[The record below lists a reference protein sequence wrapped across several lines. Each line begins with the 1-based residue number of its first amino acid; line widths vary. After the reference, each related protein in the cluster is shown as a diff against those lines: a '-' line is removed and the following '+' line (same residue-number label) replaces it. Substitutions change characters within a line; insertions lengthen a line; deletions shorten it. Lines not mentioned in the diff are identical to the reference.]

1 MKNLFPN
8 YFSIN
13 LLNNLV
19 AKINFY
25 GSGKVFWQ
33 QLQRQQEF

>member
-1 MKNLFPN
+1 MKNLFTN

-13 LLNNLV
+13 LLTNLV
-19 AKINFY
+19 LKINFY

-33 QLQRQQEF
+33 QL